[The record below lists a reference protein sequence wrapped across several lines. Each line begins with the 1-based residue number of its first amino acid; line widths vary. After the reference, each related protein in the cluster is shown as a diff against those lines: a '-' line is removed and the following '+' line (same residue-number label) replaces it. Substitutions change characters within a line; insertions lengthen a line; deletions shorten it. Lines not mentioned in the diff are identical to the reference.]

1 MRIGELARQVGLR
14 TSALR
19 YYESL
24 GILAPEGRVSG
35 SRRYGRDALNTLK
48 LLLAAQQ
55 AGFTLAEARTLLS
68 LLTDRMRGTER
79 WREMAETKLQELDA
93 SIARL
98 QGARAALVEAID
110 CACAGS
116 AESCMLVARA
126 QPSSERRRR
135 VPTPPARREPR

>member
-24 GILAPEGRVSG
+24 GILAPEARISG
-35 SRRYGRDALNTLK
+35 SRRYGREALNTLK

-68 LLTDRMRGTER
+68 LLTDRKRGTKR
-79 WREMAETKLQELDA
+79 WREMAATKLRELDTT
-93 SIARL
+93 IERL
-98 QGARAALVEAID
+98 QGARSALADAID

-116 AESCMLVARA
+116 AESCMLVARTP
-126 QPSSERRRR
+126 PSSERRKR
-135 VPTPPARREPR
+135 VSPPPARREPR